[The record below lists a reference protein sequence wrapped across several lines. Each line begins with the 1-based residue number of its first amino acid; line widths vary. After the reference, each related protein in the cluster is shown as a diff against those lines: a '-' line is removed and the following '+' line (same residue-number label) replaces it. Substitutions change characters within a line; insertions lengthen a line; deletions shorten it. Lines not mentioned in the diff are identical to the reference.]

1 MFQKIGNYVKENQ
14 MIEAGD
20 EVLVGVSGGAD
31 SVCLFFLLQKLQQ
44 KIPFHLTVMHINHN
58 LRLTAQR
65 DENFVRDLC
74 ETYHVDFVKKKVDVP
89 LLVKVQG
96 LSVEE
101 AARIARYEAFAK
113 QAQMLQKEKGS
124 PVKLAVAHHIN
135 DQAETVLFHLFR
147 GCSLTGLRGMLP
159 VRKEEYFTVIRPL
172 LDVTREEIE
181 SFLDKQGI
189 LFMMDETNMDNQY
202 SRNRIRNEMLPMA
215 EQFICQGTASH
226 IAKTAQDVKMVQD
239 FLDTICQKEYEAIV
253 LEREGVVQIKCN
265 EFSKNHEYL
274 KYEILYRAISQIAGV
289 KKDLSRVH
297 IESLFKLFDSQ
308 VGRQIDLPYGIG
320 ARKTYER
327 VELYK
332 KDREKEEVFCQTKE
346 EFLLKIPGTTFLPQE
361 MLIEARV
368 FPFDNT
374 HEIPKKK
381 YTKWF
386 DYDKIEKS
394 LIVRNRQK
402 DDYFYIDESH
412 KKRVKDYM
420 VNEKIDRAERDELL
434 LICEGNHMIWMPG
447 YRISAYYKVNQ
458 ETKRVLELAYLGGTK
473 DGRES

>member
-1 MFQKIGNYVKENQ
+1 MFQKVYDYISENH

-31 SVCLFFLLQKLQQ
+31 SVCLFFLLQKLQEQ
-44 KIPFHLTVMHINHN
+44 IPFHLTVMHINHS
-58 LRLTAQR
+58 LRQTAQR
-65 DENFVRDLC
+65 DENFVKDLC
-74 ETYHVDFVKKKVDVP
+74 EAYNVDFVKQKVDVP
-89 LLVKVQG
+89 YLVKTKG

-101 AARIARYEAFAK
+101 AARIARYEAFSK
-113 QAQMLQKEKGS
+113 QAKILQEKNNTC
-124 PVKLAVAHHIN
+124 VKLAVAHHIN

-159 VRKEEYFTVIRPL
+159 VREEEDFIVIRPL

-181 SFLDKQGI
+181 GFLEKQG
-189 LFMMDETNMDNQY
+189 LVFMTDETNMDNQY

-226 IAKTAQDVKMVQD
+226 IAKTAQDVTMAQD
-239 FLDTICQKEYEAIV
+239 FLDTICQREYESVV
-253 LEREGVVQIKCN
+253 LVREEVVQISCQD
-265 EFSKNHEYL
+265 FSNMHQYL
-274 KYEILYRAISQIAGV
+274 KYEVLYRAISQIAGV

-297 IESLFKLFDSQ
+297 IEALLKLFDSQ
-308 VGRQIDLPYGIG
+308 VGRQIDLPYGIC
-320 ARKTYER
+320 ARKSYEW

-332 KDREKEEVFCQTKE
+332 KDLEKAKGQNDKVREI
-346 EFLLKIPGTTFLPQE
+346 LLDVPGTTFLFGG
-361 MLIEARV
+361 MLVKARV
-368 FPFDNT
+368 FPYDNT

-394 LIVRNRQK
+394 LVVRNRQK
-402 DDYFYIDESH
+402 EDYFYIDEFH

-420 VNEKIDRAERDELL
+420 VNEKIDRAIRDELL
-434 LICEGNHMIWMPG
+434 LICDGNHMLWMPG
-447 YRISAYYKVNQ
+447 YRISSYYKVNHKTQ
-458 ETKRVLELAYLGGTK
+458 RILELSL
-473 DGRES
+473 ESK

>member
-1 MFQKIGNYVKENQ
+1 MFQKVYDYISENH

-31 SVCLFFLLQKLQQ
+31 SVCLFFLLQKLQEQ
-44 KIPFHLTVMHINHN
+44 IPFHLTVMHINHS
-58 LRLTAQR
+58 LRQTAQR
-65 DENFVRDLC
+65 DENFVKDLC
-74 ETYHVDFVKKKVDVP
+74 EAYNVDFVKQKVDVP
-89 LLVKVQG
+89 YLVKTKG

-101 AARIARYEAFAK
+101 AARIARYEAFSK
-113 QAQMLQKEKGS
+113 QAKILQEKNNTC
-124 PVKLAVAHHIN
+124 VKLAVAHHIN

-159 VRKEEYFTVIRPL
+159 VREEEDFIVIRPL

-181 SFLDKQGI
+181 GFLEKQG
-189 LFMMDETNMDNQY
+189 LVFMTDETNMDNQY

-226 IAKTAQDVKMVQD
+226 IAKTAQDVTMAQD
-239 FLDTICQKEYEAIV
+239 FLDTICQREYESVV
-253 LEREGVVQIKCN
+253 LVREEAVQISCQD
-265 EFSKNHEYL
+265 FSNMHQYL
-274 KYEILYRAISQIAGV
+274 KYEVLYRAISQIAGV

-297 IESLFKLFDSQ
+297 IEALLKLFDSQ
-308 VGRQIDLPYGIG
+308 VGRQIDLPYGIC
-320 ARKTYER
+320 ARKSYEW

-332 KDREKEEVFCQTKE
+332 KDLEKAKGQNEKVREI
-346 EFLLKIPGTTFLPQE
+346 LLDVPGTTFLSGG
-361 MLIEARV
+361 MLVKARV
-368 FPFDNT
+368 FPYDNT

-394 LIVRNRQK
+394 LVVRNRQK
-402 DDYFYIDESH
+402 EDYFYIDEFH

-420 VNEKIDRAERDELL
+420 VNEKIDRAIRDELL
-434 LICEGNHMIWMPG
+434 LICDGNHMLWMPG
-447 YRISAYYKVNQ
+447 YRISSYYKVNHKTQ
-458 ETKRVLELAYLGGTK
+458 RILELSL
-473 DGRES
+473 ESK